1 MQIIRNWFNRHF
13 SDPQVIILIVLLL
26 TVAAVILLM
35 GKILAPVLA
44 SVVLAYL
51 LEGLVGIMERHKIP
65 RLFAVIIVFLIFIL
79 FLFFLLFGLLPI
91 LSQQVVQAAG
101 ALPAMVIHGRQ
112 QLMLLPELYPDYFS
126 QDQVSNLMNMLQ
138 TELVGISQKLIS
150 ISVASVRGV
159 VTFLVYII
167 LMPLL
172 VFFFL
177 KDKVDILN
185 WLSAF
190 LPDDCSLSFQVWREV
205 DQQIGNYTRGKFWEI
220 LFVGVVSYAA
230 FHMLGL
236 QFAMLNGFLAGLSVL
251 VPYVGVTV
259 VFFPIALMGYFQ
271 FGWSSEFLYVVLAYL
286 IIQILDG
293 NLLAPL
299 LLSEVVN
306 LHPIAII
313 VAVLVFGGLWGFL
326 GVFFAIPLATLVQ
339 AILRSWPV
347 KNSLTNGAEK
357 D

>member
-1 MQIIRNWFNRHF
+1 
-13 SDPQVIILIVLLL
+13 
-26 TVAAVILLM
+26 
-35 GKILAPVLA
+35 
-44 SVVLAYL
+44 
-51 LEGLVGIMERHKIP
+51 
-65 RLFAVIIVFLIFIL
+65 
-79 FLFFLLFGLLPI
+79 
-91 LSQQVVQAAG
+91 
-101 ALPAMVIHGRQ
+101 
-112 QLMLLPELYPDYFS
+112 
-126 QDQVSNLMNMLQ
+126 
-138 TELVGISQKLIS
+138 
-150 ISVASVRGV
+150 
-159 VTFLVYII
+159 
-167 LMPLL
+167 
-172 VFFFL
+172 
-177 KDKVDILN
+177 
-185 WLSAF
+185 
-190 LPDDCSLSFQVWREV
+190 
-205 DQQIGNYTRGKFWEI
+205 RGKFWEI